1 MMNAIF
7 AVNSVNGFG
16 TGSDMP
22 WPRSIVDLQ
31 RFKKLTTG
39 KTVVMGSGTWN
50 SDMPKPLPNRRNIVL
65 SSTLE
70 DDRCDVYRNITEMLM
85 HTGQDESLWVIG
97 GANVL
102 WTFRPMISVVHLT
115 RFKDG
120 THASVKLDVKEYLK
134 NFILV
139 ESHAFDDHS
148 YEVWHNTM
156 I

>member
-16 TGSDMP
+16 TGTDMP
-22 WPRSIVDLQ
+22 WPRSSVDLQ
-31 RFKKLTTG
+31 RFKLLTTD
-39 KTVVMGSGTWN
+39 KTVVMGSATWN
-50 SDMPKPLPNRRNIVL
+50 SNMPKPLPRRRNIVL
-65 SSTLE
+65 SSTLV

-85 HTGQDESLWVIG
+85 HTSQDESLWVIG

-115 RFKDG
+115 RFKDA
-120 THASVKLDVKEYLK
+120 TPASVHLDTNKYLK

-139 ESHAFDDHS
+139 ESNTFDDHS